1 MRRPSVSTKTQ
12 RSFTDRATWRAWLER
27 NHARIDEIWLVY
39 FKKGTGK
46 ASIDYVASVE
56 EALCFGWIDGLKKRI
71 DAERYMHRFTPRRRG
86 SRWSASNVARVERL
100 HAAGLMTSAG
110 LAVYHPDNTY
120 DQAQSSE
127 GTNAVALPP
136 EIERA
141 LRKSRRAWRNF
152 SALAPS
158 YRRNYVIWLTN
169 AKRPET
175 RRKRL
180 AEALARLERNEKLGM
195 K

>member
-1 MRRPSVSTKTQ
+1 VSTKTR
-12 RSFTDRATWRAWLER
+12 RSFANRATWRAWLEK

-46 ASIDYVASVE
+46 PSVDYVASVE

-71 DAERYMHRFTPRRRG
+71 DAKRYVHRFTPRRRC
-86 SRWSASNVARVERL
+86 SRWSANNVARVERL
-100 HAAGLMTSAG
+100 HAAGLMTPAG
-110 LAVYHPDNTY
+110 LAVYEPDNTY
-120 DQAQSSE
+120 TQVPSSE
-127 GTNAVALPP
+127 RASAVALPP

-152 SALAPS
+152 TALAPG
-158 YRRNYVIWLTN
+158 YRRSYVIWLTS